1 MKKLFILFTAATLL
15 ASCSSSTSETPAA
28 SVDTLSVEVSSTVDS
43 VTVTT
48 DTVVTK

>member
-15 ASCSSSTSETPAA
+15 ASCSSSTNETPN
-28 SVDTLSVEVSSTVDS
+28 SVDTLSVEVSSTVDTATS
-43 VTVTT
+43 TT